1 MSKWVFEISKV
12 SLFFIIK
19 VLLLIVDFFS
29 YFFAI
34 GLCQHDW
41 GKDKT
46 RAAVTYCSRKHFI
59 SSKLLSIIWINVSWI
74 SWMSSLNHHHHYHNS
89 NNSLDLYCTFLL
101 GTQSTHIETILIS
114 NSIQNGGGTCI
125 CIHSGPVSI
134 RVTYALFF
142 FFKYLTSTEEKHRQ
156 LCYKLVCQLVFK
168 FPCHINFISAFWL

>member
-1 MSKWVFEISKV
+1 MGVWDFKGFT
-12 SLFFIIK
+12 FF
-19 VLLLIVDFFS
+19 LLLKFYCWLLIFFS

-74 SWMSSLNHHHHYHNS
+74 SWMSTLNHHHHYHNS
-89 NNSLDLYCTFLL
+89 NNSLDLYCTFQL

-134 RVTYALFF
+134 RVTYASFIFLNILPAPR
-142 FFKYLTSTEEKHRQ
+142 KNTDS
-156 LCYKLVCQLVFK
+156 CV
-168 FPCHINFISAFWL
+168 IN